1 MEVHPIY
8 LNLYILYIVIWLKLF
23 CAILRGSTID
33 QLPHLT
39 WHAAWHG
46 HGQVATAGR
55 SHGWR
60 GWWHGRHAPRL
71 RTGIRC
77 HVKRLVTCRQPSTRR
92 LHRARQ
98 PRGPIDWPAT
108 GGERLQASSSRSLL
122 PAQAKPVAVILDPG
136 RLHFGIQSATIR
148 RVLLPR
154 FLPTVFHHCMILNP
168 HRL

>member
-1 MEVHPIY
+1 MVK
-8 LNLYILYIVIWLKLF
+8 WF
-23 CAILRGSTID
+23 
-33 QLPHLT
+33 
-39 WHAAWHG
+39 
-46 HGQVATAGR
+46 AGR
-55 SHGWR
+55 FGVMT
-60 GWWHGRHAPRL
+60 PL
-71 RTGIRC
+71 RKLCHCYHRPLCLLLVQREVGCMTSQDVPSSSCVRC

-148 RVLLPR
+148 IVLLPR